1 MNKLVND
8 VPIGSEGL
16 INFPF
21 GNGAER
27 VFNNKI
33 IGSHFINL
41 NFNKHGKAH
50 LYRSAIEGIAFSF
63 AYGIEL
69 MKKDKAFVDVIKA
82 GNDNLFQ
89 SKVFVKPLSSI
100 IGQKI
105 QIYNTNGAIGAAR
118 ASTIEGNN
126 FDYFKKSNTTNDLV
140 LEYEP
145 KKNNEKYILAYEEW
159 KKELKKKIKIL

>member
-1 MNKLVND
+1 
-8 VPIGSEGL
+8 
-16 INFPF
+16 
-21 GNGAER
+21 
-27 VFNNKI
+27 
-33 IGSHFINL
+33 
-41 NFNKHGKAH
+41 
-50 LYRSAIEGIAFSF
+50 
-63 AYGIEL
+63 

-89 SKVFVKPLSSI
+89 SKVFVKTLSSI